1 MKVSI
6 FLIPLSIKCLNPKI
20 LSFFFFF
27 FSKYNLNWGV
37 KCEKLNF
44 RKSWGIYLISFE
56 NRTRIEWSFRNFQP
70 SSSYRIFY
78 VIFASSNRYF
88 SENSRWVPLYY
99 NKALF
104 KQSSQSICIKSRI
117 HCSSYTLVL
126 KNRLNRNLELN
137 FGFINLVTPYG
148 LMTKFYEKF

>member
-6 FLIPLSIKCLNPKI
+6 FLIPLSIKCLNPK
-20 LSFFFFF
+20 LLGFLF
-27 FSKYNLNWGV
+27 FSRYNFNWGV

-117 HCSSYTLVL
+117 HSSSHTLVL
-126 KNRLNRNLELN
+126 KNRLNRNLKLN
-137 FGFINLVTPYG
+137 FGFINPVTPYG